1 MAAIAN
7 ADIFDALGGIVK
19 RFTALLQEVLSA
31 ENSSVFL
38 HGLLHFQ
45 SNLSSARASSRVSK
59 HVEVGN
65 ALFASIRGQL
75 TLGLARLLVLFSS
88 LGASTTENDQVEE
101 RVSTESVGTMDRS
114 TCSLTA
120 GEQTFNDLVI
130 TLRVLGKDLT
140 TPVGWNTSHVV
151 MHSG

>member
-88 LGASTTENDQVEE
+88 LGASTTENDQVKE
-101 RVSTESVGTMDRS
+101 RVSSKSVGTMD
-114 TCSLTA
+114 
-120 GEQTFNDLVI
+120 
-130 TLRVLGKDLT
+130 
-140 TPVGWNTSHVV
+140 
-151 MHSG
+151 

>member
-1 MAAIAN
+1 MATIAN

-19 RFTALLQEVLSA
+19 CFTALLQEVLST

-101 RVSTESVGTMDRS
+101 RVSTKSVGTMDRS

-120 GEQTFNDLVI
+120 GKQTFNDLVI
-130 TLRVLGKDLT
+130 TLCILGKDLA
-140 TPVGWNTSHVV
+140 TPVGWNASHVV
-151 MHSG
+151 MHGG